1 MVFFRI
7 IRTFAFDFL
16 RNPSIIGAINKG
28 VTMQKIK
35 SILSVIAVSL
45 CIGSGVAWG
54 AAADMPMA
62 DPSSD
67 TAGSAA
73 AVASTP
79 GSVSGMTIVAIEVEG
94 NKTVSLA
101 KITTKIKTR
110 VSSAYNPNVLS
121 DDIKRLYSLGFFER
135 VWVEEEKTPAG
146 IKVIFKVAEKPLLK
160 NVIFEG
166 NKRIHYRVLEKESEI
181 KKGMFVDDRE
191 IKNATEKIKDLYVKR
206 GYPLIEIKTQ
216 KEIDPKTN
224 ETTVRIIITESA
236 QYKITSVD
244 FKGNTFFTKGKLSKV
259 VKTRKKWLFFSGVLK
274 EDTLKDDIK
283 RVEDIYKVNGYED
296 VKVKYDYAMES
307 SKDIKVVF
315 TIAEGKRYYTGKVS
329 IEGYQNIKES
339 EIRNSLKM
347 TEGKVFS
354 NTLLKDDVVSVQSL
368 YFNKGYIFIQ
378 VVPMSTINKETD
390 RVDVHYKIKENDLAY
405 INMIEVRGNQ
415 RTQDKVIRRELKIKP
430 GEQFDGEKLKK
441 SKEKLEHLGFFEEIR
456 FDTEHSSKPNWE
468 NLVVDV
474 KESKTGTFSFGGGY
488 SSVDQFVGFVE
499 LRQRNFDFKNY
510 PYFVGAGQDVSLNAS
525 MGSITQNL
533 ELSFTNPWI
542 FDRPISFGF
551 DGYLREHERET
562 DVGYGYDEKI
572 VGGDVRF
579 GKSFND
585 RVKGSI
591 GLRHDSV
598 RISNISDDATSDL
611 KDEEGTNDINSVE
624 LGAVYDTR
632 DNPFF
637 PLKGL
642 FLTGENKI
650 AGVGGDKEFLQ
661 FVFRESVYFPM
672 IRKSVFEFK
681 LRQGIAKP
689 YGNTEKIP
697 IYERFFAGGAY
708 TIRGYHER
716 KVGPIDPV
724 TKDPLGGESMFI
736 ANLEYTY
743 PLVDFLKIAAFFDSG
758 NVWAK
763 SSDFCSG
770 GFKSGV
776 GFGLRVKTPFGPIS
790 LDYGIPLNKEPGE
803 TDLGGGRFHFS
814 VSRGF

>member
-1 MVFFRI
+1 
-7 IRTFAFDFL
+7 
-16 RNPSIIGAINKG
+16 
-28 VTMQKIK
+28 MQKTK
-35 SILSVIAVSL
+35 RVFSILVVSM
-45 CIGSGVAWG
+45 CIGNGFLW
-54 AAADMPMA
+54 
-62 DPSSD
+62 
-67 TAGSAA
+67 SAA
-73 AVASTP
+73 VDTPEAGPVSADAPATATVSSAEQASN
-79 GSVSGMTIVAIEVEG
+79 MAIIAIEVEG

-110 VSSAYNPNVLS
+110 VSSPYNPNVLS

-146 IKVIFKVAEKPLLK
+146 VKVIFKVAEKPLLK
-160 NVIFEG
+160 ELIFEG
-166 NKRIHYRVLEKESEI
+166 NKRVHSRVLEKESEL
-181 KKGMFVDDRE
+181 KKGSFVDDRE
-191 IKNATEKIKDLYVKR
+191 IKNATEKIKELYVKR

-224 ETTVRIIITESA
+224 EIVLRILVTEST
-236 QYKITSVD
+236 QYKIEAVD
-244 FKGNTFFTKGKLSKV
+244 FKGNTFFTKSKLMKV

-274 EDTLKDDIK
+274 EETLKDDLK
-283 RVEDIYKVNGYED
+283 RLEDVYKVNGYED
-296 VKVKYDYAMES
+296 VTVKYDYAMEANS
-307 SKDIKVVF
+307 AIKVVF
-315 TIAEGKRYYTGKVS
+315 TIVEGKRYYTGKITV
-329 IEGYQNIKES
+329 EGFQNVTES
-339 EIRNSLKM
+339 DIRKVLKM

-378 VVPMSTINKETD
+378 VVPVSTINKVSD

-415 RTQDKVIRRELKIKP
+415 RTQDKVVRRELKIKP
-430 GEQFDGEKLKK
+430 GEQFDGEKLRK
-441 SKEKLEHLGFFEEIR
+441 SKERLEHLGYFEEIR

-499 LRQRNFDFKNY
+499 LRQRNFDYKSFPN
-510 PYFVGAGQDVSLNAS
+510 FVGAGQDISLNAS
-525 MGSITQNL
+525 MGSITQNF

-542 FDRPISFGF
+542 FDRPIAFGF
-551 DGYLREHERET
+551 DGYLREHDRET
-562 DVGYGYDEKI
+562 DVGYGYDEKV
-572 VGGDVRF
+572 VGGDIRF

-585 RVKGSI
+585 HVKGSI
-591 GLRHDSV
+591 GFRHDSV

-632 DNPFF
+632 DNPIF
-637 PLKGL
+637 PLRGL
-642 FLTGENKI
+642 YLTGENKV
-650 AGVGGDKEFLQ
+650 AGIGGDKDFLQ
-661 FVFRESVYFPM
+661 FIFRESVYFPM
-672 IRKSVFEFK
+672 LRKSVLEFK
-681 LRQGIAKP
+681 LRQGISSP

-716 KVGPIDPV
+716 KIGPIDAV

-743 PLVDFLKIAAFFDSG
+743 PLVDFLKVAAFFDSG
-758 NVWAK
+758 NVWEK
-763 SSDFCSG
+763 NSDFCSG

-803 TDLGGGRFHFS
+803 TEVGAGRFHFS